1 MKDRARLCILLD
13 TYEQKLNQENEIVDC
28 EYFTTSLYEI
38 DQPVSKD
45 MAGLDSFMIVIC
57 VGGQGSLTDSE
68 GNTVTLRQGETVLL
82 PASTK
87 SFTLSPEGS
96 MKALTSYI
104 R

>member
-1 MKDRARLCILLD
+1 
-13 TYEQKLNQENEIVDC
+13 
-28 EYFTTSLYEI
+28 
-38 DQPVSKD
+38 
-45 MAGLDSFMIVIC
+45 MIVIC
-57 VGGQGSLTDSE
+57 MEGNGKLSDNE

-87 SFTLSPEGS
+87 SFTLEPEGG

>member
-1 MKDRARLCILLD
+1 MQSCS
-13 TYEQKLNQENEIVDC
+13 QENQIVDC

-57 VGGQGSLTDSE
+57 VEGQGTLTDNE
-68 GNTVTLRQGETVLL
+68 GNAVTLRQGETVLL
-82 PASTK
+82 PACTK
-87 SFTLSPEGS
+87 SFTLNPEGK